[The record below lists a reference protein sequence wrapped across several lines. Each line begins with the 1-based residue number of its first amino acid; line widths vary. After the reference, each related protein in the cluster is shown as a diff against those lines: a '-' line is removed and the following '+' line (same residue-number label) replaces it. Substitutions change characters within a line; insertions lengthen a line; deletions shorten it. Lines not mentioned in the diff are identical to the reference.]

1 MASGLTQ
8 MAYHNHNILIAC
20 DSKKDRLSFFNYFDG
35 QQVSQIFTATDMPQV
50 MEILSSEEQV
60 HVLVIE
66 ISPRWLKGKSQIE
79 MIHAKQLGIKIIGVF
94 AQTIQVDSQAYQT
107 IDAWIDDSYFSPI
120 SENELTAR
128 MGLDI
133 KKISQHD
140 VAKTKIVQ
148 LDTLTNHVFPVSV
161 SPQFLFDVSDGSI
174 SHVNESLL
182 DLMGCQAN
190 DVVGGGYEGLAENHN
205 RISTNQINSLL
216 NERGSASMDF
226 ALKVDHPVK
235 SKQFVNLNLQSLYL
249 DGRPYYLGCL
259 RDISQSVF
267 YSQFVKKL
275 KDFQSVDFDGSH
287 ITNDMEDLVQWTGVD
302 FLFATQKSVT
312 RAYDEVVWDFSKD
325 NMSELFVKSKHEFIG
340 RKLQEVHSLEVEHGA
355 YKQIP
360 GDEFVKFYSV
370 NSLMVYRC
378 VVDKDTDIMVV
389 AGGSQLKLDWEPTTL
404 LFSELADHF
413 AKYMAFKA
421 LKASHESES
430 RYDVLTGLI
439 NRRYIVKTI
448 EKTMLDPA
456 QQDDFKALVFL
467 DLDRFKVINDSLG
480 HDVGDS
486 VLISVSNVLNRYVGK
501 HGVAARYAGDE
512 FLIWFNQVESAND
525 VKEIANQILEAVAHP
540 IALDNGSELKITVS
554 MGISYFPQHART
566 VGHLIKHADTAL
578 YDAKLKGK
586 NRFSEYTPS
595 QEGESAKQLEEME
608 KNLSYAIDN
617 NQLDVFFQPKM
628 VAKTE
633 DIMGFEAL
641 VRWEHPELGLIS
653 PGLFIPLAEQTGL
666 IHKIGY
672 LVLHKSCQMLKQWQD
687 QFGLMLNMSVNLSPL
702 QLSDDKLMDRIKQ
715 VIKNTKIHPKY
726 LDFEITES
734 EKFENVSD
742 ALKMMRKIVDAG
754 CTLSIDDFGTGH
766 STLEYIRKIP
776 AKTLKIDQT
785 FVKNIGL
792 SPDDEAILDATIDIA
807 KRVGHKIVAEGVE
820 TEEQRRYLAAKDCEY
835 FQGFLFCRPLP
846 AADITE
852 ILKQRAALLSQAG

>member
-1 MASGLTQ
+1 MPYLD
-8 MAYHNHNILIAC
+8 HNILIAC

-35 QQVSQIFTATDMPQV
+35 QQASQIFTASDMDQV
-50 MEILSSEEQV
+50 MDILDAEDKI

-66 ISPRWLKGKSQIE
+66 ISPRWLKGKGQIE
-79 MIHAKQLGIKIIGVF
+79 TIHAKQLGIKIIGVF
-94 AQTIQVDSQAYQT
+94 AETIQVDSNAFQT
-107 IDAWIDDSYFSPI
+107 LDAWIDDSYFSPI

-128 MGLDI
+128 MELDT
-133 KKISQHD
+133 KKISQHE
-140 VAKTKIVQ
+140 VAKAKVVQ
-148 LDTLTNHVFPVSV
+148 METLVKLIIPASAFPM
-161 SPQFLFDVSDGSI
+161 FLFDVSEASI
-174 SHVNESLL
+174 CHINEQLL
-182 DLMGCQAN
+182 LLTGQKEKDLIGA
-190 DVVGGGYEGLAENHN
+190 GYQQLAAYPDKIDNK
-205 RISTNQINSLL
+205 TINSLI
-216 NERGSASMDF
+216 NEKGSVKLDF
-226 ALKVDHPVK
+226 ELSSNQVSK
-235 SKQFVNLNLQSLYL
+235 SKVFVSLTLQSIYL
-249 DGRPYYLGCL
+249 DGRPYYWGQLEN
-259 RDISQSVF
+259 ISQSVF

-275 KDFQSVDFDGSH
+275 KEFQSLDFSSSH
-287 ITNDMEDLVQWTGVD
+287 VEDDMSDLVKWTGVD
-302 FLFATQKSVT
+302 FLFAVKKSSAST
-312 RAYDEVVWDFSKD
+312 YDDLVWDYSKD
-325 NMSELFVKSKHEFIG
+325 NMCELFIKAKHEFIG
-340 RKLQEVHSLEVEHGA
+340 RKIQDSNSLEIEYGA
-355 YKQIP
+355 FRQIP
-360 GDEFVKFYSV
+360 GDEFIKFYSV

-378 VVDKDTDIMVV
+378 VIDKDSDILLV
-389 AGGSQLKLDWEPTTL
+389 AGGNHLRLDWEPTTL

-413 AKYMAFKA
+413 AKHMAFTA

-448 EKTMLDPA
+448 EKSMFNPKN
-456 QQDDFKALVFL
+456 QDAFKALVFL
-467 DLDRFKVINDSLG
+467 DLDRFKIINDSLG

-486 VLISVSNVLNRYVGK
+486 VLISVANGLKKYVSQY
-501 HGVAARYAGDE
+501 GVAARYAGDE
-512 FLIWFNQVESAND
+512 FLIWFNN
-525 VKEIANQILEAVAHP
+525 VKDKAAVQKIASQILEAVVYP

-554 MGISYFPQHART
+554 MGIAYYPEHAKT
-566 VGHLIKHADTAL
+566 VGHLIKNADTAL

-586 NRFSEYTPS
+586 NRYSEYTPS

-617 NQLDVFFQPKM
+617 DQLDVYFQPKIE
-628 VAKTE
+628 AATE

-641 VRWEHPELGLIS
+641 VRWEHPELGIIS

-672 LVLHKSCQMLKQWQD
+672 LVLHKSCQRLKRWQD
-687 QFGLMLNMSVNLSPL
+687 EFGLMLTMSVNLSPL
-702 QLSDDKLMDRIKQ
+702 QLSDSKLIERIKQ
-715 VIKNTKIHPKY
+715 VIQYTKIHPQY

-734 EKFENVSD
+734 EKFENVAD
-742 ALKMMRKIVDAG
+742 ALKVMRKIVDLG

-820 TEEQRRYLAAKDCEY
+820 TEEQRHYLAAKGCEY

-846 AADITE
+846 ASDIKNILTE
-852 ILKQRAALLSQAG
+852 RAQLLSQAG

>member
-1 MASGLTQ
+1 MVVGSIQ
-8 MAYHNHNILIAC
+8 MPYRDHNILIAC
-20 DSKKDRLSFFNYFDG
+20 DSKKDRLSFFNYFDS
-35 QQVSQIFTATDMPQV
+35 QQASQIFTASDMQQV
-50 MEILSSEEQV
+50 LEILESEEQV

-79 MIHAKQLGIKIIGVF
+79 IIHAKQLGIKIVGVF
-94 AQTIQVDSQAYQT
+94 AETIQVDSEAYQT

-120 SENELTAR
+120 SQNELTAR

-140 VAKTKIVQ
+140 VAQAKVIQ
-148 LDTLTNHVFPVSV
+148 LDTLVNLIFPVSAY
-161 SPQFLFDVSDGSI
+161 PMFLFDVSDETI
-174 SHVNESLL
+174 CHVNEQLL
-182 DLMGCQAN
+182 TMTGLD
-190 DVVGGGYEGLAENHN
+190 EGELIGKSYNQLAAYPNK
-205 RISTNQINSLL
+205 ISVAQINRLI
-216 NERGSASMDF
+216 NERGSAVLDF
-226 ALKVDHPVK
+226 EICTATQQQ
-235 SKQFVNLNLQSLYL
+235 SRAFVSLNMQSLYL
-249 DGRPYYLGCL
+249 DGRPYYLGHL
-259 RDISQSVF
+259 ENITQSVF

-275 KDFQSVDFDGSH
+275 KNFQSLDFANVH
-287 ITNDMEDLVQWTGVD
+287 IAEDMMDLVKWTGVT
-302 FLFATQKSVT
+302 FFFAVKKNANT
-312 RAYDEVVWDFSKD
+312 YDEVIWDYSQD
-325 NMSELFVKSKHEFIG
+325 NMCELFVKAKHEFLI
-340 RKLQEVHSLEVEHGA
+340 RKLQGAKSLEIEHGA
-355 YKQIP
+355 HRQIP
-360 GDEFVKFYSV
+360 GDEFVKFYSI

-378 VVDKDTDIMVV
+378 FTNKDSDIMVV
-389 AGGSQLKLDWEPTTL
+389 AGGNDLPLEWEPTTL
-404 LFSELADHF
+404 LFSELADHY
-413 AKYMAFKA
+413 AKHMAFSA

-430 RYDVLTGLI
+430 QYDVLTGLI

-448 EKTMLDPA
+448 EEVMLNPSS
-456 QQDDFKALVFL
+456 QDGFKALVFL
-467 DLDRFKVINDSLG
+467 DLDRFKIINDSLG

-486 VLISVSNVLNRYVGK
+486 VLISVANVLNRFIGK

-512 FLIWFNQVESAND
+512 FLIWLDNVEDKDSVQKIASQVL
-525 VKEIANQILEAVAHP
+525 QAVAHP
-540 IALDNGSELKITVS
+540 IALENGSELKITVS
-554 MGISYFPQHART
+554 MGIAYYPEHAKT
-566 VGHLIKHADTAL
+566 VGHLIKNADTAL

-617 NQLDVFFQPKM
+617 NQLDVYFQPKID
-628 VAKTE
+628 ASTE

-641 VRWEHPELGLIS
+641 VRWEHPELGIIS

-672 LVLHKSCQMLKQWQD
+672 LVLHKSCKRLKQWQD
-687 QFGLMLNMSVNLSPL
+687 EFGLLLNMSVNLSPL
-702 QLSDDKLMDRIKQ
+702 QLSDDKLIDRIKQ
-715 VIKNTKIHPKY
+715 VVKQAEIHPQY

-734 EKFENVSD
+734 EKFEDVGD
-742 ALKMMRKIVDAG
+742 ALKMMRKIVDLG

-820 TEEQRRYLAAKDCEY
+820 TEEQRHYLAAKGCEY

-846 AADITE
+846 AADIKE
-852 ILKQRAALLSQAG
+852 ILQQRAVLLSNAG

>member
-1 MASGLTQ
+1 MPYLD
-8 MAYHNHNILIAC
+8 HNILIAC
-20 DSKKDRLSFFNYFDG
+20 DSKKDRLSFFNYFDN
-35 QQVSQIFTATDMPQV
+35 QQASQIFTASDMQQV
-50 MEILSSEEQV
+50 LEILESEEQV
-60 HVLVIE
+60 QVLVIE
-66 ISPRWLKGKSQIE
+66 ISPRWLKGKAQIE
-79 MIHAKQLGIKIIGVF
+79 AIHAKQLGIKIVGVF
-94 AQTIQVDSQAYQT
+94 AETIQVDSEAYQT

-120 SENELTAR
+120 SQNELTAR

-140 VAKTKIVQ
+140 VAQAKIVQ
-148 LDTLTNHVFPVSV
+148 LDTLVNLLFPVSAY
-161 SPQFLFDVSDGSI
+161 PMFLYDVSDETVCY
-174 SHVNESLL
+174 VNEQILTMTGLTEDKLL
-182 DLMGCQAN
+182 N
-190 DVVGGGYEGLAENHN
+190 KGYEQLAAYPNN
-205 RISTNQINSLL
+205 ISANQINRIV
-216 NERGSASMDF
+216 NERGSATLDF
-226 ALKVDHPVK
+226 EVKTRLKK
-235 SKQFVNLNLQSLYL
+235 RSRLFASLNMQSLYL
-249 DGRPYYLGCL
+249 DGRPYYLGQL
-259 RDISQSVF
+259 QNISQSVF

-275 KDFQSVDFDGSH
+275 KEFQLLDFSSVH
-287 ITNDMEDLVQWTGVD
+287 IAEDMADLVKWTGVN
-302 FLFATQKSVT
+302 FFFAVKKS
-312 RAYDEVVWDFSKD
+312 ANNYDEVVWDYSQD
-325 NMSELFVKSKHEFIG
+325 NMCELFVKAKHEFLI
-340 RKLQEVHSLEVEHGA
+340 RKLQDANSLEIEHGA
-355 YKQIP
+355 HRQIP
-360 GDEFVKFYSV
+360 GDEFVKFYSI

-378 VVDKDTDIMVV
+378 VVDKDSDIMVV
-389 AGGSQLKLDWEPTTL
+389 AGGNDLLLDWEPTTL
-404 LFSELADHF
+404 LFSELSDHY
-413 AKYMAFKA
+413 AKHMAFTA

-430 RYDVLTGLI
+430 QYDVLTGLI

-448 EKTMLDPA
+448 EQVMLDPKS
-456 QQDDFKALVFL
+456 QEDFKALVFL
-467 DLDRFKVINDSLG
+467 DLDRFKIINDSLG

-486 VLISVSNVLNRYVGK
+486 VLISVANVLKRFIGK

-512 FLIWFNQVESAND
+512 FLIWLDDVEDKESVQKIATQVL
-525 VKEIANQILEAVAHP
+525 QAVAHP
-540 IALDNGSELKITVS
+540 IGLDNGSELKITVS
-554 MGISYFPQHART
+554 MGIAYYPEHAKS
-566 VGHLIKHADTAL
+566 VGHLIKNADTAL

-617 NQLDVFFQPKM
+617 NQLDVYFQPKID
-628 VAKTE
+628 AATE

-641 VRWEHPELGLIS
+641 VRWEHPELGIIS

-672 LVLHKSCQMLKQWQD
+672 LVLHKSCKRLKQWQD
-687 QFGLMLNMSVNLSPL
+687 EFGLMLNMSVNLSPL
-702 QLSDDKLMDRIKQ
+702 QLSDNKLIDRIKQ
-715 VIKNTKIHPKY
+715 VIKQSAIHPKY

-734 EKFENVSD
+734 EKFEDVGD
-742 ALKMMRKIVDAG
+742 ALKMMRKIVDLG

-820 TEEQRRYLAAKDCEY
+820 TEEQRHYLAAKGCEY

-846 AADITE
+846 SADINE
-852 ILKQRAALLSQAG
+852 ILKQRAVLLSNAG

>member
-1 MASGLTQ
+1 M
-8 MAYHNHNILIAC
+8 IWIDKV
-20 DSKKDRLSFFNYFDG
+20 DSKFEVQR
-35 QQVSQIFTATDMPQV
+35 IA
-50 MEILSSEEQV
+50 
-60 HVLVIE
+60 
-66 ISPRWLKGKSQIE
+66 GK
-79 MIHAKQLGIKIIGVF
+79 V
-94 AQTIQVDSQAYQT
+94 
-107 IDAWIDDSYFSPI
+107 
-120 SENELTAR
+120 
-128 MGLDI
+128 
-133 KKISQHD
+133 
-140 VAKTKIVQ
+140 
-148 LDTLTNHVFPVSV
+148 
-161 SPQFLFDVSDGSI
+161 
-174 SHVNESLL
+174 
-182 DLMGCQAN
+182 
-190 DVVGGGYEGLAENHN
+190 
-205 RISTNQINSLL
+205 
-216 NERGSASMDF
+216 
-226 ALKVDHPVK
+226 
-235 SKQFVNLNLQSLYL
+235 
-249 DGRPYYLGCL
+249 
-259 RDISQSVF
+259 
-267 YSQFVKKL
+267 
-275 KDFQSVDFDGSH
+275 
-287 ITNDMEDLVQWTGVD
+287 
-302 FLFATQKSVT
+302 
-312 RAYDEVVWDFSKD
+312 
-325 NMSELFVKSKHEFIG
+325 
-340 RKLQEVHSLEVEHGA
+340 
-355 YKQIP
+355 
-360 GDEFVKFYSV
+360 
-370 NSLMVYRC
+370 
-378 VVDKDTDIMVV
+378 
-389 AGGSQLKLDWEPTTL
+389 
-404 LFSELADHF
+404 
-413 AKYMAFKA
+413 
-421 LKASHESES
+421 
-430 RYDVLTGLI
+430 
-439 NRRYIVKTI
+439 
-448 EKTMLDPA
+448 
-456 QQDDFKALVFL
+456 
-467 DLDRFKVINDSLG
+467 
-480 HDVGDS
+480 
-486 VLISVSNVLNRYVGK
+486 
-501 HGVAARYAGDE
+501 
-512 FLIWFNQVESAND
+512 
-525 VKEIANQILEAVAHP
+525 LEAVALP
-540 IALDNGSELKITVS
+540 IVLDNGSELKITVS
-554 MGISYFPQHART
+554 MGIAYFPEHAKT

-820 TEEQRRYLAAKDCEY
+820 TKFQKEFLIECGCDFAQGYYYNKPMPLEQCL
-835 FQGFLFCRPLP
+835 QI
-846 AADITE
+846 AD
-852 ILKQRAALLSQAG
+852 A